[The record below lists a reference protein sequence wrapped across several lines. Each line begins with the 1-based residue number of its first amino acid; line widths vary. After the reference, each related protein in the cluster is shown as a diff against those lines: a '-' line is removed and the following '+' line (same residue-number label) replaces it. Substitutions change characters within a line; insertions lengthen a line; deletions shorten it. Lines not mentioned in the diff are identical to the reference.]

1 MLNPKLLAYK
11 LLAQTPV
18 NVGKIG
24 INIPTF
30 DKVLTFA
37 IRLFFVVAGLVA
49 LIYLLLGAFAW
60 VTSGGNK
67 ENIDKAREKIQAAII
82 GVVLIFVVLAVAGV
96 VENMLGI
103 GLGITRD
110 IQFPQLLP
118 DIYNN

>member
-1 MLNPKLLAYK
+1 MLNNKLLAYK
-11 LLAQTPV
+11 LLAQV

-30 DKVLTFA
+30 DKVLTFV

-49 LIYLLLGAFAW
+49 LLYLLLGAFAW

-82 GVVLIFVVLAVAGV
+82 GVVLIFAVLAVAGV

-110 IQFPQLLP
+110 IQFPQLVP
-118 DIYNN
+118 DIYK